1 MTTYIALL
9 RAINLAGRNQVG
21 MADLRDMLSRMGLAN
36 ARSLLQSGNVLFQSR
51 PRTTSQ
57 LERLLE
63 AELRKRLSVD
73 TDFMVRTADE
83 LNEAVAGN
91 PFPKEAARD
100 PGHLLLLFLKDAPSA
115 ASVKALQSAIL
126 GREIVRADGRHA
138 YIVYPD
144 GVGRSRLSSAL
155 IENKLGTRGTG
166 RNWNTVLKLHALAGS
181 SK

>member
-21 MADLRDMLSRMGLAN
+21 MADLRDMVSRMGFVN
-36 ARSLLQSGNVLFQSR
+36 ARSFLQSGNVLFQSR
-51 PRTTSQ
+51 PRTPAQ

-63 AELRKRLSVD
+63 AELRKRLSVE

-83 LNEAVAGN
+83 LREAVAAN

-100 PGHLLLLFLKDAPSA
+100 PGHLLLFFLKDAPSA
-115 ASVKALQSAIL
+115 ASVTALQSAIH
-126 GREIVRADGRHA
+126 GREVVRADGRHA

-144 GVGRSRLSSAL
+144 GVGRSRLTSAL
-155 IENKLGTRGTG
+155 MEKKLGTRGTG
-166 RNWNTVLKLHALAGS
+166 RNWNTVLKLHALATG
-181 SK
+181 

>member
-36 ARSLLQSGNVLFQSR
+36 ARSLLQSGNVLFESR

-63 AELRKRLSVD
+63 AELLKHLSVG

-83 LNEAVAGN
+83 LSEAVTAN

-100 PGHLLLLFLKDAPSA
+100 PGHLLLIFLKDAPSA
-115 ASVKALQSAIL
+115 AGVKALQSAIL

-155 IENKLGTRGTG
+155 IEKKLGTRGTG